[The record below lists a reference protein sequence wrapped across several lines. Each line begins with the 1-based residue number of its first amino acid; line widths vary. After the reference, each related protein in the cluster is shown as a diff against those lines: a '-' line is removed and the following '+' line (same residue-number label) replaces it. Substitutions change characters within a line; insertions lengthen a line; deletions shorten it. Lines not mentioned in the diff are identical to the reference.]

1 MNNTVSL
8 KPEKENSKTK
18 KSGIVKAVR
27 KLLLDTYTSTY
38 RWEGLPEGVRS
49 EYAELYIAKDGCC
62 FIGHAFDIDL
72 CAKVTR
78 GGAPD
83 VYGLGTQPI
92 ISTCNGKVLTCDG
105 TEGDVVIK
113 DGKPIGVIC
122 YANNTKTAQPLIR
135 IITEGLTE
143 AITSLIANITQ
154 SRMAPI
160 YAVADDVIKRA
171 VENAKAD
178 IMAGKP
184 TVIIAN
190 NILTEVEGIK
200 SLEVVNFTD
209 VDKQDKI
216 QYISKVIDDFLRWFL
231 SCYGQAVQG
240 NGKMA
245 QQTVD
250 EVNGT
255 TSASFILTE
264 LGYRWRKR
272 AADKLNEV
280 LGWSV
285 EVTYNKPWAVEAEK
299 YTEEVED
306 TEALEDELNPGE
318 GEENGNPD
326 EDPENSEG
334 EEDSNPDEEE
344 KDEDKE
350 DKEK

>member
-1 MNNTVSL
+1 MNKDKFKKL
-8 KPEKENSKTK
+8 KLTE
-18 KSGIVKAVR
+18 AVQS
-27 KLLLDTYTSTY
+27 LLLDVYTSTY
-38 RWEGLPEGVRS
+38 HWEGLPDGVRP
-49 EYAELYIAKDGCC
+49 EYIELYLACFGEC
-62 FIGHAFDIDL
+62 FIGTAWGRDL
-72 CAKVTR
+72 AARCERAGK
-78 GGAPD
+78 PD
-83 VYGLGTQPI
+83 VYGLGMTPI
-92 ISTCNGKVLTCDG
+92 ITTYDG
-105 TEGDVVIK
+105 RAMTTDPTEDDTIIIK
-113 DGKPIGVIC
+113 GKPSGVIC
-122 YANNTKTAQPLIR
+122 YANNTKEPQPLIQ

-171 VENAKAD
+171 VESAKAD
-178 IMAGKP
+178 IIAGKP

-264 LGYRWRKR
+264 LGYRWRKK
-272 AADKLNEV
+272 AADKLNEI

-306 TEALEDELNPGE
+306 TEALEDNSE
-318 GEENGNPD
+318 GEDPD
-326 EDPENSEG
+326 NSEG
-334 EEDSNPDEEE
+334 EEDSNPDEDPDNSEDEE
-344 KDEDKE
+344 EKE